1 MCRHKNQF
9 YWMQIVFLS
18 ATKGLWLPQ
27 YVNIILVSHKKFG
40 PAQNIL
46 GTVKG
51 QGIREIFCE
60 FLLCF
65 ISPQFQ
71 IFFQGFSKLCIC
83 KERNHKIEVNSTYFS
98 RLKDKMTSRFQNS
111 TPKFKIKDENFNDC
125 VSIST
130 NSSISSI
137 KSYRASIKG
146 WKILKTNCGFL
157 KSSKEWPY
165 FFAYVFLP

>member
-1 MCRHKNQF
+1 MLLP
-9 YWMQIVFLS
+9 FL
-18 ATKGLWLPQ
+18 
-27 YVNIILVSHKKFG
+27 
-40 PAQNIL
+40 
-46 GTVKG
+46 
-51 QGIREIFCE
+51 
-60 FLLCF
+60 
-65 ISPQFQ
+65 
-71 IFFQGFSKLCIC
+71 SKLCNLERYFVNFYYVLSRYNFRIFFRDFPNYSRA
-83 KERNHKIEVNSTYFS
+83 KESQNRVEFFVFFQVKLPDK
-98 RLKDKMTSRFQNS
+98 RDKMTSRFQNS